1 MTHCYKF
8 HLPTSRGIE
17 YFMILRQ
24 LNELCDKDI
33 LLIDPKREPDKAFWY
48 VDISSVD
55 NITKQIATPQK
66 TLGKQASVRAR
77 QVIRENDVLVSTT
90 RPNLNAVALV
100 PAEFNGEICST
111 GFCLLRC
118 GAELDP
124 EYLFSFV
131 QSQLFVRVLTELVQ
145 GALYPAVTDRQVF
158 AQSIPWVSI
167 EEQRRIA
174 AQLKAQLAAVEEA
187 RQATQAQIS
196 DAKRLILT
204 ILEAAFAETIISEF
218 VKIGDAA
225 KTVSGTTPSRSQ
237 KDYWEPPKYP
247 WVKTSEVVFHPI
259 TRTEEYIS
267 EKALKECSLSVLP
280 PGTVLIAMY
289 GQGKTRGQSALLQ
302 VPATTNQACF
312 AILPCAAFD
321 PEYLQFWLRHSYEV
335 LRTQSESRGGNQPN
349 LNGEI
354 LTQFTVP
361 LIPRKR
367 QEALANQIKASI
379 EETERLQSALNQ
391 QMNDLEL
398 LPARLLAEAF
408 GES

>member
-1 MTHCYKF
+1 M
-8 HLPTSRGIE
+8 
-17 YFMILRQ
+17 
-24 LNELCDKDI
+24 N
-33 LLIDPKREPDKAFWY
+33 W
-48 VDISSVD
+48 
-55 NITKQIATPQK
+55 NIAP
-66 TLGKQASVRAR
+66 LGKITTIVSGTTPESVNPSYWNGTHVWVTPTDLGKLNSWIIADSDRRITQAGVKHSNLSIIPKNSVVMSSRAPIGHLAIAGCDLYTNQGCKSFITSDLLEPEFLFLSLR
-77 QVIRENDVLVSTT
+77 YRMSEIQALGSGSTFSEISKSALEAFHISFPEIEN
-90 RPNLNAVALV
+90 
-100 PAEFNGEICST
+100 
-111 GFCLLRC
+111 
-118 GAELDP
+118 
-124 EYLFSFV
+124 
-131 QSQLFVRVLTELVQ
+131 
-145 GALYPAVTDRQVF
+145 
-158 AQSIPWVSI
+158 
-167 EEQRRIA
+167 QRRIA
-174 AQLKAQLAAVEEA
+174 ALLKAQLAAVEEA

-196 DAKRLILT
+196 DAKRLIPT
-204 ILEAAFAETIISEF
+204 ILEAAFAETINSEF

-247 WVKTSEVVFHPI
+247 WVKTGEVVFNPI
-259 TRTEEYIS
+259 IRTEEYIS
-267 EKALKECSLSVLP
+267 EKALKECSLSVLQ

-302 VPATTNQACF
+302 VAATTNQACF
-312 AILPCAAFD
+312 AILPCEAFD

-354 LTQFTVP
+354 LNQFTVP

-379 EETERLQSALNQ
+379 EEAERLQSALNQ

-398 LPARLLAEAF
+398 LPAHLLAEAF